1 MTWRRATLRQTTS
14 AGRDTFGRLT
24 ETPSPTPNV
33 TVSDGT
39 VDAIYGNGQTS
50 YKAAVDM
57 DGGTSYVPTVGT
69 ANITIIGG
77 DVTYVYGGG
86 RALTEDSSSAD
97 CAMVTERA
105 NITITGGTVGY
116 VSGGGLNGPATDETW
131 SASSGQDCVI
141 VEETVITVSGG
152 DVENLFAGGYNGQWS
167 YTYKIDADGALVF
180 SNYNGTTFEE
190 VRNTVESAVV
200 NVEEGASITNLYLGG
215 RSYSYVAS
223 TVANITG
230 GSIDKLSTSGSYG
243 YAGDVALSV
252 SGGEITTLELVT
264 RNYAGDIAVNVTG
277 GSVTDFY
284 AGMGGAYKESNCIE
298 RDYNISTVAILGDV
312 SVTFASGTVTNA
324 YLTTGLERA
333 ERFTCNVPLTVKT
346 MEISTDGYTG
356 EKTSSG
362 NFASEND
369 KAVWDAVI
377 ILAETAQSFKPSGS
391 SGSDITYGSGL
402 EGYVVALNDSGAYV
416 LKSAIDAG
424 IDNLAETGGTYF
436 ASLAD
441 AYEAAAD
448 GDTIT
453 LLADCSETL
462 TVEKAVTIQCGEYLS
477 TDSISAG
484 EGYVLTVE
492 GTTVTVKIYTE
503 LAITPSDTRLSGGG
517 AVTLTVSGLP
527 EGAEV
532 TVTCD
537 DEGVTVSGSG
547 TTFTA
552 ELPNSTKTYTF
563 TATFDGKGTHTAATA
578 SCEVSATRRASS
590 SGGSSSSST
599 TYRIYTE
606 SSEGGEVSVSA
617 TRARRGTT
625 VTITVEPEDGYELD
639 ALTVTDPDGEEIDV
653 EQRSS
658 TRYTFEMPRS
668 SVTVEVAFVETEDS
682 EESEED
688 SGDALSSTCFP
699 AVWSDTVFLEK
710 AIPI

>member
-1 MTWRRATLRQTTS
+1 M
-14 AGRDTFGRLT
+14 
-24 ETPSPTPNV
+24 
-33 TVSDGT
+33 
-39 VDAIYGNGQTS
+39 
-50 YKAAVDM
+50 
-57 DGGTSYVPTVGT
+57 
-69 ANITIIGG
+69 
-77 DVTYVYGGG
+77 
-86 RALTEDSSSAD
+86 
-97 CAMVTERA
+97 
-105 NITITGGTVGY
+105 
-116 VSGGGLNGPATDETW
+116 
-131 SASSGQDCVI
+131 
-141 VEETVITVSGG
+141 
-152 DVENLFAGGYNGQWS
+152 
-167 YTYKIDADGALVF
+167 
-180 SNYNGTTFEE
+180 
-190 VRNTVESAVV
+190 
-200 NVEEGASITNLYLGG
+200 
-215 RSYSYVAS
+215 
-223 TVANITG
+223 
-230 GSIDKLSTSGSYG
+230 
-243 YAGDVALSV
+243 VAL
-252 SGGEITTLELVT
+252 
-264 RNYAGDIAVNVTG
+264 D
-277 GSVTDFY
+277 
-284 AGMGGAYKESNCIE
+284 
-298 RDYNISTVAILGDV
+298 
-312 SVTFASGTVTNA
+312 
-324 YLTTGLERA
+324 
-333 ERFTCNVPLTVKT
+333 
-346 MEISTDGYTG
+346 
-356 EKTSSG
+356 
-362 NFASEND
+362 
-369 KAVWDAVI
+369 
-377 ILAETAQSFKPSGS
+377 
-391 SGSDITYGSGL
+391 
-402 EGYVVALNDSGAYV
+402 DSGAYV

-462 TVEKAVTIQCGEYLS
+462 TVEKAVTIQCCEYLS

-492 GTTVTVKIYTE
+492 WTTVTVKIDTE

-537 DEGVTVSGSG
+537 DEEVTVSGSG

-563 TATFDGKGTHTAATA
+563 TATFDGNGTHTAATA

-668 SVTVEVAFVETEDS
+668 SVTVEAAFVETEDS
-682 EESEED
+682 EESEDD